1 MSDLQTA
8 LQDEVDAYRPD
19 AVPPF
24 AGVLQRR
31 RRDKRRR
38 TAAVA
43 LTVVAVSG
51 TATVASSVLRPTER
65 VAPLASGSQ
74 AQTPST
80 VPTAIRYVVSP
91 DETVTPGWKPELEAC
106 LNLPGVVVTSE
117 TYPTP
122 ETYRNTVTVTGAPEL
137 ASAFRQCIN
146 GVPGYVVERNG

>member
-8 LQDEVDAYRPD
+8 LQAELDAYRPD

-24 AGVLQRR
+24 LGVLQRR

-38 TAAVA
+38 TVAVA
-43 LTVVAVSG
+43 LTVVVVSG
-51 TATVASSVLRPTER
+51 IVTVGSSVLRPTEQ
-65 VAPLASGSQ
+65 VAPLAAGSQ

-91 DETVTPGWKPELEAC
+91 DETATPGFKPELENC

-122 ETYRNTVTVTGAPEL
+122 GTYRNAVTVTGAPEL
-137 ASAFRQCIN
+137 ATAFRQCIN
-146 GVPGYVVERNG
+146 AVPGYVLERDG